1 MKKSIKN
8 IKKSIK
14 NKRIKKSR
22 KSKIKKGGQVV
33 QMGEINLNFFNKL
46 PDEIKDKIK
55 NYNNNNNN
63 NNNSSIEDIQEKYS
77 NFTYYELY
85 DFIFDNNKKLIKI
98 WFHGANNISSIT
110 GGLPGIHI
118 YVIKKNDNNYE
129 IIGKFIRT

>member
-8 IKKSIK
+8 NRIKKS
-14 NKRIKKSR
+14 RKSR

-33 QMGEINLNFFNKL
+33 QIGEIDLNFFNKL

-63 NNNSSIEDIQEKYS
+63 SIEDIQNKYS

-98 WFHGANNISSIT
+98 WYHGVNNISSIT
-110 GGLPGIHI
+110 GGLKGIHI
-118 YVIKKNDNNYE
+118 YVIKKDNNYE
-129 IIGKFIRT
+129 IIGKFIRI

>member
-8 IKKSIK
+8 NRIKKS
-14 NKRIKKSR
+14 RKSR

-33 QMGEINLNFFNKL
+33 QMGEIDLNFFNKL

-55 NYNNNNNN
+55 NYNNNNN
-63 NNNSSIEDIQEKYS
+63 SIEDIQNKYS

-98 WFHGANNISSIT
+98 WYHGVNNISSIT
-110 GGLPGIHI
+110 GGLKGIHI
-118 YVIKKNDNNYE
+118 YVIKKDNNYE

>member
-8 IKKSIK
+8 NRIKKS
-14 NKRIKKSR
+14 RKSR

-33 QMGEINLNFFNKL
+33 QMGEIDLNFFNKL

-55 NYNNNNNN
+55 NYNNNNN
-63 NNNSSIEDIQEKYS
+63 SIEDIQNKYS

-98 WFHGANNISSIT
+98 WYHGVNNISSIT
-110 GGLPGIHI
+110 GGLKGIHI
-118 YVIKKNDNNYE
+118 YVIKKDNNYE
-129 IIGKFIRT
+129 IIGKFIRI